1 MKKATP
7 NNIFY
12 NHMPT
17 IDLHGL
23 DRDTAKLVVKDF
35 ISDNIVLKK
44 HEIII
49 IHGIGTGILRKTIHE
64 ELRRNK
70 NVISYQTDNFNM
82 GMTIIKLKIDK
93 F

>member
-1 MKKATP
+1 MKKSMP

-23 DRDTAKLVVKDF
+23 DRDTAKLIVNDF
-35 ISDNIVLKK
+35 INDNLILKK
-44 HEIII
+44 TEIIV
-49 IHGIGTGILRKTIHE
+49 IHGIGTGVLKKTVHE
-64 ELRRNK
+64 ELMRNK
-70 NVISYQTDNFNM
+70 YVISYKTDNFNM

-93 F
+93 S

>member
-1 MKKATP
+1 MKKAMP

-23 DRDTAKLVVKDF
+23 DRDMARLVVNDF
-35 ISDNIVLKK
+35 INDNLMLKNP
-44 HEIII
+44 EIIV
-49 IHGIGTGILRKTIHE
+49 IHGIGTGVLRRTIHE
-64 ELRRNK
+64 ELKRNK
-70 NVISYQTDNFNM
+70 SVISYKTDNFNM

-93 F
+93 I